1 MPKTIIVAGH
11 GPGISSAVAHRFGGA
26 GHAVALVGRS
36 EARLAAAA
44 EELGAAGIRA
54 RAFPADLA
62 EPAAMGKLVADVR
75 ERLGPIDVLHWN
87 APAVGAGDLTKDD
100 PLALHAAFAVS
111 VTSLVA
117 AVQHALDDLRAAG
130 DGSVL
135 VTNGAVA
142 LTDPKL
148 DALAVEQGFMGAAV
162 AKTAQHKVVTLLAKK
177 LAADGVY
184 VGEVVVAGIVRGTAY
199 DTGGGGGFLTA
210 DEVATHFWRLHSE
223 RPASFVSYLGVGLA
237 GRGRP

>member
-1 MPKTIIVAGH
+1 MRKPIPVCGH
-11 GPGISSAVAHRFGGA
+11 GPGIASAVARRFA
-26 GHAVALVGRS
+26 NEGHSVAIVGRT
-36 EARLAAAA
+36 RDKLLAAEAELEGEGRKAA
-44 EELGAAGIRA
+44 
-54 RAFPADLA
+54 AFVADLA
-62 EPAAMGKLVADVR
+62 DASAMGRLVADVR

-100 PLALHAAFAVS
+100 FTELRTAFDVS

-117 AVQHALDDLRAAG
+117 TVQHVLVDLKTAG

-148 DALAVEQGFMGAAV
+148 DALAVEQSFMGAAI
-162 AKTAQHKVVTLLAKK
+162 AKTAQHKVVTLLSKK
-177 LAADGVY
+177 LAPEGVY
-184 VGEVVVAGIVRGTAY
+184 VGEVVVAGIVRGSTY
-199 DTGGGGGFLTA
+199 DTGGGGFLSA
-210 DEVATHFWRLHSE
+210 EEVATHFWRLHHE
-223 RPASFVSYLGVGLA
+223 CPAAFVAYLGVGLA